1 MVANPL
7 AGDSATRPLRPP
19 PPPPLSSGRPRAACS
34 GPGCGRHGN
43 GVHGHPGGPEL
54 VRAPAARATQRRQ
67 DCGRGGPGSC
77 NPGYPGA
84 GKDPTSP
91 CDPGAAG
98 DAGAGSGHLAAGGP
112 APVYLYPTCLLTS
125 PAHAQG
131 TPWGRDATSRN
142 STGMVPAYAQQPHI
156 RCSAKFHFCLLRKIS
171 NLLPPCSIPHS
182 IPHSIDNGKSWWDEP
197 NHTCFERIFCS
208 AARS

>member
-1 MVANPL
+1 M
-7 AGDSATRPLRPP
+7 G
-19 PPPPLSSGRPRAACS
+19 CS
-34 GPGCGRHGN
+34 GPGCGRHGH

-98 DAGAGSGHLAAGGP
+98 DAGVAAPVTSQLAAQRRCTSTP
-112 APVYLYPTCLLTS
+112 RASS
-125 PAHAQG
+125 PARPARRGHHEVVMPQLGSVAASRSAPG
-131 TPWGRDATSRN
+131 SSLAAATSRN

-182 IPHSIDNGKSWWDEP
+182 IPHSIDNGKSW
-197 NHTCFERIFCS
+197 
-208 AARS
+208 